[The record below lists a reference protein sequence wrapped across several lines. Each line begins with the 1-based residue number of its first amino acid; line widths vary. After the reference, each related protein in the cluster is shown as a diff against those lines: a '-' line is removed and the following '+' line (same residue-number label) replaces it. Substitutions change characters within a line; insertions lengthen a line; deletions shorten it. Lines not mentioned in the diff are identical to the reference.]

1 MKLIYTL
8 TIHFFHAA
16 FSFLFVWLNW
26 CIFRKHILFNDIIKS
41 FFKTLKN
48 HNKSTSIRFNNLLH
62 THRLVYFTPIVLLM
76 GVILLYIPINSML
89 LNVNN
94 VFSLI
99 FASNSI
105 INRSSKKIHIWFW
118 KCKTT
123 TECPFVSLIKYKT
136 PKSTTV
142 KIRSKLMV
150 PQCLFRS
157 SLMNWNFFEYS
168 QQTIWFDYFNYR
180 YYFICLTFR
189 LI

>member
-1 MKLIYTL
+1 MKLICTL

-48 HNKSTSIRFNNLLH
+48 HNKSTSIRFNNNLLY
-62 THRLVYFTPIVLLM
+62 THRLVYFTPSVQLM
-76 GVILLYIPINSML
+76 GVILLYFPINSML

-94 VFSLI
+94 I
-99 FASNSI
+99 FFNFRFKFHYQSFFKINSKMI
-105 INRSSKKIHIWFW
+105 W
-118 KCKTT
+118 KCKTA

-150 PQCLFRS
+150 PQYLFRS
-157 SLMNWNFFEYS
+157 SLTN
-168 QQTIWFDYFNYR
+168 
-180 YYFICLTFR
+180 
-189 LI
+189 